1 MNTTGTSVIQ
11 EQQELDGLISQARIQ
26 YGKVC
31 ANQHELGITLLKL
44 RDATKAQGNRAGK
57 GFEACL
63 AEIGISKTQA
73 YRFIH
78 AAETGHPVDYDNAPT
93 SSRNGTTLPPNAT
106 AEQIEAASLEWIVKN
121 TWQQY
126 GQLTGRPR
134 FREAYNELANPPKKS
149 PSEPEEP
156 VPFHYEG
163 NKADGNH
170 YILTPKAMRE
180 EIQQR
185 YPGIVDICPYPR
197 PKGYNA
203 LTEPWHKMNYANIPF
218 GTTIDPI
225 TGKKEGPTAWARKG
239 IEEQAKGNS
248 TLYVFPVDYF
258 FYLLIKAG
266 AVITPRGPVS
276 WVAIEDGSSQP
287 SGRNIVDIFLP
298 GKEGA

>member
-78 AAETGHPVDYDNAPT
+78 AAETGQPVDYDNAPT

-106 AEQIEAASLEWIVKN
+106 TEQIEAASLEYWSQYLGLPAGSVLTPVGLKLPEDLSLEVKR
-121 TWQQY
+121 
-126 GQLTGRPR
+126 LRK
-134 FREAYNELANPPKKS
+134 EEIA
-149 PSEPEEP
+149 EPEEQE
-156 VPFHYEG
+156 PFHYEG

-248 TLYVFPVDYF
+248 TLFVFPVDSF

-266 AVITPRGPVS
+266 AVITRPRPCKL
-276 WVAIEDGSSQP
+276 GS
-287 SGRNIVDIFLP
+287 D
-298 GKEGA
+298 